1 MQRTLL
7 LLLVA
12 ASYTLV
18 AGAQPWTLG
27 ILLAIAAAGLL
38 VAPRSTLTLPADTRA
53 VDRALIVL
61 LAGMALQIVPLPA
74 AIVDAISPRADDV
87 AAALHLAPPNA
98 GVPVW
103 TTLSID
109 AAATR
114 LAIGTV
120 ALGIL
125 SFWIARAV
133 FSAGGSTRL
142 FCRTLT
148 FMATLAAGL
157 AVIQKAATP
166 RLVLFM
172 MEPEAQSANPFG
184 AFINRNHFAAWMLL
198 AAGPAAGYFIARLH
212 THPSQRRFRESIGH
226 VLSSGIVFTSVA
238 LVVIIGTLLLTLS
251 RSAVAG
257 LAAAALTGW
266 WLARPRLQVERTS
279 VPARMAALGAVL
291 LIVVLF
297 VDLDGWAS
305 RLSQSFS
312 AEGVVFSRVSIWR
325 ESLAMMRD
333 FWATGTGAGTYSDA
347 MTLYQQTRLW
357 VGSMQRWAHFNTA
370 HSHYV
375 QLLCEGGLMLAVPA
389 LWAAGSVVVL
399 GHRAV
404 RADKGEMFWVRTGA
418 FASLAGLAVQSVW
431 EVALIMPANAVLAG
445 AVAGLLLYHR
455 EGGRTA

>member
-1 MQRTLL
+1 
-7 LLLVA
+7 V
-12 ASYTLV
+12 
-18 AGAQPWTLG
+18 
-27 ILLAIAAAGLL
+27 
-38 VAPRSTLTLPADTRA
+38 
-53 VDRALIVL
+53 
-61 LAGMALQIVPLPA
+61 
-74 AIVDAISPRADDV
+74 
-87 AAALHLAPPNA
+87 
-98 GVPVW
+98 
-103 TTLSID
+103 
-109 AAATR
+109 
-114 LAIGTV
+114 
-120 ALGIL
+120 
-125 SFWIARAV
+125 
-133 FSAGGSTRL
+133 
-142 FCRTLT
+142 
-148 FMATLAAGL
+148 
-157 AVIQKAATP
+157 
-166 RLVLFM
+166 
-172 MEPEAQSANPFG
+172 EPEARSANPFG

-212 THPSQRRFRESIGH
+212 THPSQRGFRESIGR
-226 VLSSGIVFTSVA
+226 VMSSGIVFTSVA

-266 WLARPRLQVERTS
+266 WLARPRLRVERTS
-279 VPARMAALGAVL
+279 VPARMAALSAVL
-291 LIVVLF
+291 LVVVLF
-297 VDLDGWAS
+297 VDLEGWAS

-375 QLLCEGGLMLAVPA
+375 QVLCEGGLLLAAPA

-418 FASLAGLAVQSVW
+418 LASLAGLAVQSVW

-445 AVAGLLLYHR
+445 AVAGVLLHHR
-455 EGGRTA
+455 EGGPPDARC